1 MPDAYLAG
9 GRGGGG
15 GGGALKGLGQY
26 LHQNLLLPGLLQ
38 PVSRSKGPK
47 CARLSAPCHRHNK
60 HKLGSS
66 WYHSWQFM
74 VVLKNTVGPVEWWGH
89 TTTQAEGVEGVT
101 GPGDIAPTAVGG
113 WPGPHG
119 KRP

>member
-1 MPDAYLAG
+1 M
-9 GRGGGG
+9 
-15 GGGALKGLGQY
+15 GGAGEHSRVWASTF
-26 LHQNLLLPGLLQ
+26 HQNLSLPGLLQ

-74 VVLKNTVGPVEWWGH
+74 VVLKNTFGPVEWWGH
-89 TTTQAEGVEGVT
+89 TTTQAEGVT
-101 GPGDIAPTAVGG
+101 GPGDIATTAVGG

>member
-15 GGGALKGLGQY
+15 GAGEHSRVWASTF
-26 LHQNLLLPGLLQ
+26 HQNLSLPGLL
-38 PVSRSKGPK
+38 PPDSRSKGPK

-89 TTTQAEGVEGVT
+89 TTT
-101 GPGDIAPTAVGG
+101 
-113 WPGPHG
+113 
-119 KRP
+119 

>member
-1 MPDAYLAG
+1 MGGWG
-9 GRGGGG
+9 GRGSTQGFGPVPFTRTF
-15 GGGALKGLGQY
+15 LCQDCSNQFRDLR
-26 LHQNLLLPGLLQ
+26 LQ
-38 PVSRSKGPK
+38 SVLDYPPPATGTTST
-47 CARLSAPCHRHNK
+47 
-60 HKLGSS
+60 S
-66 WYHSWQFM
+66 WAVHGTIHCFM

-89 TTTQAEGVEGVT
+89 TTTQAEGLEGVT